1 MGLGL
6 NKLLDFSKCIHPKVC
21 ILQCFGMNKL
31 LGQILAVGRAIRT
44 KSLSLFVLFVADYTN
59 YHHPGPRRV
68 LVRLGWD
75 RFGTKTAGKPGKSG
89 KPCKPDGTCSGHARH
104 AGCVPG
110 IDILLNMIIYGPY
123 MSTYVFK

>member
-44 KSLSLFVLFVADYTN
+44 KSLSLFVLFVADSGVN
-59 YHHPGPRRV
+59 GSGSN
-68 LVRLGWD
+68 LAIGWD
-75 RFGTKTAGKPGKSG
+75 LTSVSRHIGTILPIFLSWTFF
-89 KPCKPDGTCSGHARH
+89 DGLKACEASFESKIAK
-104 AGCVPG
+104 
-110 IDILLNMIIYGPY
+110 Y
-123 MSTYVFK
+123 

>member
-44 KSLSLFVLFVADYTN
+44 KSLSLFVLFVADI
-59 YHHPGPRRV
+59 G
-68 LVRLGWD
+68 
-75 RFGTKTAGKPGKSG
+75 
-89 KPCKPDGTCSGHARH
+89 DGTELQAESLCIKS
-104 AGCVPG
+104 
-110 IDILLNMIIYGPY
+110 I
-123 MSTYVFK
+123 VFEHC